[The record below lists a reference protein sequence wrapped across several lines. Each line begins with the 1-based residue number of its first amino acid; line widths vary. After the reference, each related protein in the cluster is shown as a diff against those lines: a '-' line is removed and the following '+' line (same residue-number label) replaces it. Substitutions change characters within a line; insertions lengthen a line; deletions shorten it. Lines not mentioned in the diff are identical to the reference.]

1 MEGYWSEIITFLVTL
16 GSSWGMLTTKVK
28 NQEKVIDE
36 LKGKI
41 EEFSKD
47 HDLIIRLDTKMDV
60 LGENLN
66 ELKELIQNKRSKK

>member
-1 MEGYWSEIITFLVTL
+1 MEGYWSEIATFLVTA
-16 GSSWGMLTTKVK
+16 GSSWGMINNKLK

>member
-1 MEGYWSEIITFLVTL
+1 MEGYWSEIATFLLTA
-16 GSSWGMLTTKVK
+16 GSSWGMVNTKLK

-66 ELKELIQNKRSKK
+66 ELKELIQKKRSKK

>member
-1 MEGYWSEIITFLVTL
+1 MEGYWSEIATFLVTA
-16 GSSWGMLTTKVK
+16 GSSWGMITTKLK

-36 LKGKI
+36 LKGKL

-47 HDLIIRLDTKMDV
+47 HDLIIRLDTKMDA

-66 ELKELIQNKRSKK
+66 DLKALIQNKRSKK